1 MPLTRTSPSLHYG
14 WVIVAT
20 GTLTL
25 FACLGLARYAY
36 AMLLP
41 GMQSGLGLAY
51 DRMGFIGTGNFTG
64 YLLSVLLAPW
74 LIRRWQPRYVVA
86 GGLLLIG
93 LCMLALSQS
102 QSFASAFALYFCVGM
117 GGGFANIPLMTVVTR
132 WFRREQR
139 GKAIGLVIGGNGVA
153 IVFAGLLIP
162 ALNQHFG
169 ADGWRH
175 GWLLLGLISLVV
187 AAVVALLLRNDPAE
201 LGLDPVGR
209 PVPVAPE
216 NLVPVEHH
224 GDGRT
229 LLHLGLL
236 YLAFGATFMVFG
248 TFCVTTMVKEY
259 GLSDA
264 RAGFYW
270 SWVGLF
276 SLFSGVGFGALS
288 DRIGRKYGLALVF
301 ALQSIAYALFGLH
314 LGDVGL
320 IVAIILYGATVF
332 AIPSIMTAAVADY
345 LGLARAAGAFAT
357 VTLFF
362 ALGQTLGP
370 SAAGVIAKATGSF
383 QIAYLLASLCTVSA
397 TLGAFFLPPPHA
409 NRD

>member
-1 MPLTRTSPSLHYG
+1 MPPTRTSPSLHYG
-14 WVIVAT
+14 WIIVAT

-51 DRMGFIGTGNFTG
+51 DRMGFIGTGNFAG

-86 GGLLLIG
+86 CGLLLIG
-93 LCMLALSQS
+93 LCMLTLRQS
-102 QSFASAFALYFCVGM
+102 QSFASAFVLYFFVGM

-162 ALNQHFG
+162 ALNQNFG
-169 ADGWRH
+169 AEGWRF
-175 GWLLLGLISLVV
+175 GWLILGIISLVIS
-187 AAVVALLLRNDPAE
+187 AIVALLLRNDPAE
-201 LGLDPVGR
+201 LGLNPVGR
-209 PVPVAPE
+209 PVPLAPE
-216 NLVPVEHH
+216 TLVPVEHR

-259 GLSDA
+259 GLSEA
-264 RAGFYW
+264 RAGLYW
-270 SWVGLF
+270 SWVGFF
-276 SLFSGVGFGALS
+276 SLFSGIGFGALS

-301 ALQSIAYALFGLH
+301 ALQSIAYALFGLN
-314 LGDVGL
+314 LGDTGL

-332 AIPSIMTAAVADY
+332 AIPSVMTAAIADY

-370 SAAGVIAKATGSF
+370 SAAGIIAKASGSF
-383 QIAYLLASLCTVSA
+383 QSAYLLAALATVCA
-397 TLGAFFLPPPHA
+397 TVGAVFLPPP
-409 NRD
+409 RDSDD